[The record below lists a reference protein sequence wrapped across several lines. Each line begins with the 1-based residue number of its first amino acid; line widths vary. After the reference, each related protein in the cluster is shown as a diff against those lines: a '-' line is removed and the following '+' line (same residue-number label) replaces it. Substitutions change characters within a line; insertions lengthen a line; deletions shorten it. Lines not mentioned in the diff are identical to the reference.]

1 MVSIQRLTRQQLLRA
16 MGDLLDDLV
25 DVAVAAGLEDRE
37 DLMVR
42 IYELRVQLVEI
53 MEEGDSE
60 EDTN

>member
-53 MEEGDSE
+53 MEEGDS
-60 EDTN
+60 DD

>member
-1 MVSIQRLTRQQLLRA
+1 

-53 MEEGDSE
+53 MEEGE
-60 EDTN
+60 

>member
-16 MGDLLDDLV
+16 MEDLLDDLV
-25 DVAVAAGLEDRE
+25 DVAVSAGLEDRE

-53 MEEGDSE
+53 MEEGE
-60 EDTN
+60 

>member
-53 MEEGDSE
+53 MEEGE
-60 EDTN
+60 